1 MEKKSND
8 LIWTIGLILV
18 GIIVPGITVPILS
31 STGIDDLFPVVM
43 WMLLTLGMPLFL
55 LTAPLTG
62 PDNLPDRTIRTLL
75 GVCAIIIA
83 CIVAVIMGFGL
94 VCLYELYGGLV
105 TYFVYFIPYI
115 AVVVQLKKPIRYLK
129 SKLGK

>member
-18 GIIVPGITVPILS
+18 GFIVPGITVLILS
-31 STGIDDLFPVVM
+31 TGMNYLFEAVAWVV
-43 WMLLTLGMPLFL
+43 LTLGMPLSL
-55 LTAPLTG
+55 LTAPLT
-62 PDNLPDRTIRTLL
+62 DNLPDITIRKLL
-75 GVCAIIIA
+75 GVCALIIA
-83 CIVAVIMGFGL
+83 WIVAVIMGFGL

-115 AVVVQLKKPIRYLK
+115 TVVVQLKKPIRFLK
-129 SKLGK
+129 SKRGK